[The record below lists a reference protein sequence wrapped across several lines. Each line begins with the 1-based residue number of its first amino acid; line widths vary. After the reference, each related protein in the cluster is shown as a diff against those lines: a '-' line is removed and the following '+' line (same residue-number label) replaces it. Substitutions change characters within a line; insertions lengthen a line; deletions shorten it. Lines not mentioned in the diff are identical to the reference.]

1 MARRRAYLVL
11 VAMVL
16 VLTLGM
22 VVGTAGVSEAKTKYV
37 VAWYADPGA
46 GMNPFRARAHSDY
59 IFIPWIYEP
68 LNVQVW
74 DGRIIPWL
82 AKSWKYD
89 PVNMEWV
96 FYLDERARWSDGKP
110 LTAEDVKFT
119 FEVAY
124 EHNTIMGNP
133 TKKNVVGIRVI
144 DSHTVAFKL
153 NEPMAAFPA
162 TIGQGF
168 IVPKHLWASIPDV
181 SKYGNPRPVGSGPFT
196 FKEFKPRN
204 YLALEKNKLYWKGPL
219 DIDELIVRIFANMQA
234 EIVALKKG
242 EVDFMPDLAGAEN
255 LLKSLEKDENI
266 KVKFGLTNNT
276 FYVAPNYRRTP
287 MRNKQFRYALDYAA
301 PKERIVK
308 VALAGY
314 GQLPLMG
321 YFSPVVKKWVN
332 PKVTWKGLNMS
343 EEERLRKANA
353 ILDGIGWKRGP
364 DGIRV
369 ADSGEKL
376 HYSVKCM
383 NDPAFIRTAEM
394 IKENWAKIGVG
405 IDVQVHDRRTLY
417 GGIVYGGKSTKDWD
431 FLLHRSVLRPDPD
444 HLAREYAPEPPQS
457 WYNATAF
464 AWENEPMQIIL
475 KSSRREMDETKRI
488 MMIKKFQEMFAE
500 EMVVIPLAHKYMGF
514 AYRTDRFVNTN
525 KADVYTSMIPLVNV
539 VSMKLKK

>member
-1 MARRRAYLVL
+1 MARRRAYLAL

-16 VLTLGM
+16 VLTFGM
-22 VVGTAGVSEAKTKYV
+22 VASVVGVAEAKTKYV

-89 PVNMEWV
+89 PVNMEWI

-110 LTAEDVKFT
+110 LTSEDVKFT
-119 FEVAY
+119 FDVAY

-133 TKKNVVGIRVI
+133 TKKNVVAIRVI
-144 DSHTVAFKL
+144 DKHTVAFKL

-168 IVPKHLWASIPDV
+168 IVPKHLWANIADV
-181 SKYGNPRPVGSGPFT
+181 SKYDNPRPVGSGPFK

-204 YLALEKNKLYWKGPL
+204 YLALEKNEIYWKGPL

-255 LLKSLEKDENI
+255 LLKSLEKDKNV

-276 FYVAPNYRRTP
+276 FYVAPNYRRAP

-301 PKERIVK
+301 PKERIVN

-332 PKVTWKGLNMS
+332 TNVTWKGLNMS

-369 ADSGEKL
+369 ADTVEKL
-376 HYSVKCM
+376 HYSIKCM

-394 IKENWAKIGVG
+394 IKENWAKIGVR

-417 GGIVYGGKSTKDWD
+417 GGIVYGVKSTKDWD

-475 KSSRREMDETKRI
+475 KRSRREMDETKRI

>member
-1 MARRRAYLVL
+1 MRKKGS
-11 VAMVL
+11 VL
-16 VLTLGM
+16 VLAVMIAALAFSFLTP
-22 VVGTAGVSEAKTKYV
+22 VAGIAEAKTKYV

-68 LNVQVW
+68 LNIELW
-74 DGRIIPWL
+74 DGSIMPWL
-82 AKSWKYD
+82 ARSWGYD
-89 PVNMEWV
+89 SSTMEWI
-96 FYLDERARWSDGKP
+96 FRLDERARWSDGKP

-119 FEVAY
+119 FDVAY
-124 EHNTIMGNP
+124 RDNTILGNP
-133 TKKNVVGIRVI
+133 TKKYVVGIRVV
-144 DSHTVAFKL
+144 DKHTVAFKL
-153 NEPMAAFPA
+153 NEPLAAFPA
-162 TIGQGF
+162 TLGQAF
-168 IVPKHLWASIPDV
+168 IVPKHLWKDVPDV
-181 SKYGNPRPVGSGPFT
+181 SKYDNPRPVGSGPFK

-204 YLALEKNKLYWKGPL
+204 YLALRNNENYWRGSL
-219 DIDELIVRIFANMQA
+219 DIDELVVRVFANMQA

-255 LLKSLEKDENI
+255 LLKSLEKDKNI
-266 KVKFGLTNNT
+266 EVKFGLTNNT
-276 FYVAPNYRRTP
+276 FYVAPNYRRAP
-287 MRNKQFRYALDYAA
+287 MRNKQFRYALDFAA
-301 PKERIVK
+301 PKERIVN

-332 PKVTWKGLNMS
+332 TKVTWKGLNMS
-343 EEERLRKANA
+343 EEARIRKANS
-353 ILDGIGWKRGP
+353 ILDSIGWKRGP

-369 ADSGEKL
+369 ANTGEKL
-376 HYSVKCM
+376 HYSIKCM

-394 IKENWAKIGVG
+394 LKENWAKIGVK

-464 AWENEPMQIIL
+464 AWENQPMQILL
-475 KSSRREMDETKRI
+475 KRSRREMDPVKRI

-525 KADVYTSMIPLVNV
+525 KADVYTSMIALVNV